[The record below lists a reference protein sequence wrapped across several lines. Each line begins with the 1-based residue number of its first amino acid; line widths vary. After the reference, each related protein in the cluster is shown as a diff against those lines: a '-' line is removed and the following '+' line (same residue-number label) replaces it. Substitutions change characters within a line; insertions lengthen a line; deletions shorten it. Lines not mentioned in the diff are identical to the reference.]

1 MSCYFAMSENDGLEE
16 DIWEYKSIRK
26 PKSVYQN
33 NNSVN
38 ISTSMQKANDGKCK
52 SKGSRGRNY
61 NKKALENKDKSKK
74 NEQGPRQKCIQPLI
88 NPDQN
93 LNLSKDDHIV
103 QFQESVTTPTKQSWT
118 CNKNQTTPNARP
130 VYDGYCPSCQ
140 MPFSL
145 LLAQTPRWHVT
156 ECLDTQGST
165 EKECPDGLLC
175 TSTIPSHYKRY
186 THFILAT
193 SRAGDYLVSSSTC
206 SPERKFTCSD
216 AANSSCFSGVVDE
229 TAQQEKLTRNVRNAP
244 NEDHTL
250 VIQSSTQAKSPNET
264 KVNTVSSTNI
274 LKPQQTFLLTQS
286 ADDNGQLGSSD
297 FPFSQGSNA
306 SGDLDSQNDSNQL
319 KLLLPEADFSD
330 CEISYSPLNTD
341 EENEEETEEEEKKKV
356 KHSQKRLFH
365 TQNSEDES
373 TKKEESSCMLFTKL
387 DCSPLQQVH
396 RYGGLKL
403 GGFIIQNK
411 PCEELNGLSSLDGCV
426 KPVSQEHM
434 NNMFSSSGSAAN
446 QLKHPQGAL
455 TAQSSLSLN
464 YDITKKEFDWPTFS
478 ASVSNTGNLELKDF
492 NGCHLDYA
500 NLAVSDPSL
509 PLKVKEEG
517 GRSFLSRQSEVLK
530 EPSNF
535 LINRNKMST
544 NTSGTT
550 LYQKSSQP
558 VIEEEG
564 SLPNTAVV
572 PLPSTVSPTLP
583 SVSVANMKAKSVSA
597 KELKQ
602 MDIGVF
608 FGLKPK
614 AKEENKGKKH
624 FGEGTQASSP
634 ITPNGK
640 RPRQQKRKAEG
651 SVGDIDAVTESSNKN
666 GVCVFTTSGV
676 KRSWRKR
683 FRESSPTEEGI
694 KNKKCPFYKKIPG
707 TGFTV
712 DAFQYG
718 EIEGCVAYFLTH
730 FHSDH
735 YTGLTKKFTFPIYCN
750 KITGN
755 LVKSKLRVQEQY
767 VHTLPMDTEC
777 IVNGIKVVLLD
788 ANHCPGAT
796 MILFCLPNGNV
807 MLHTGDFRADP
818 SMEHCPLLIG
828 RKIHTLYLDTTYC
841 SPEYTFPSQ
850 QEVIQFAINTAF
862 ETVTLNP
869 RTLVVCGTYSIGKE
883 KVFLAI
889 AQVLG
894 SKASMSQDK
903 YKTLQCLESAAVNS
917 LITRDWNNT
926 LLHLLPMM
934 QINFKGLQ
942 NHLNKFSEKFDQVL
956 AFRPT
961 GWTYSDSCHTLADIK
976 PQTRGKITI
985 YGIPYSEH
993 SSYLEMKRFVQWLKP
1008 QKIIPTV
1015 NVGDWRARN
1024 MMEKHFRDW
1033 KMEPAEQ
1040 REEYTFQRTCAGG
1053 GIELPSTFI

>member
-1 MSCYFAMSENDGLEE
+1 MCCYFAMSENDRLEE

-33 NNSVN
+33 NNLVN
-38 ISTSMQKANDGKCK
+38 ISTAVQKANDGKCK
-52 SKGSRGRNY
+52 SKGSGGRN
-61 NKKALENKDKSKK
+61 NKKAFENKDKSKK
-74 NEQGPRQKCIQPLI
+74 SDQGPRQKCIQPLI
-88 NPDQN
+88 NPDQS

-103 QFQESVTTPTKQSWT
+103 QSQESVTTPTKRSRT
-118 CNKNQTTPNARP
+118 CNITQTMPNARP

-145 LLAQTPRWHVT
+145 LLAQTPQWHVT

-193 SRAGDYLVSSSTC
+193 SRAGDYLVSSSTY

-216 AANSSCFSGVVDE
+216 ATNSSCFSGLVDG
-229 TAQQEKLTRNVRNAP
+229 TSQQEKLTRSVRNAP

-250 VIQSSTQAKSPNET
+250 VIQSSNTSKISKSP
-264 KVNTVSSTNI
+264 
-274 LKPQQTFLLTQS
+274 QTLLLTQS
-286 ADDNGQLGSSD
+286 ADYNGQLESLD
-297 FPFSQGSNA
+297 FPFSQGSEA

-341 EENEEETEEEEKKKV
+341 EENEEETEKEEEEEEKKV
-356 KHSQKRLFH
+356 KHSQKSLFH

-396 RYGGLKL
+396 RYSCLKI

-426 KPVSQEHM
+426 EPVSQEHM
-434 NNMFSSSGSAAN
+434 NNMFSNSGSAAN

-455 TAQSSLSLN
+455 TTQSSLSLN

-492 NGCHLDYA
+492 NACHLDYA
-500 NLAVSDPSL
+500 DVAVSDLSL

-517 GRSFLSRQSEVLK
+517 GISFLSRQSEVLK

-535 LINRNKMST
+535 LINRNKMTT
-544 NTSGTT
+544 NTSGST

-564 SLPNTAVV
+564 SLHNTVAV
-572 PLPSTVSPTLP
+572 PLPSTVSPTLS
-583 SVSVANMKAKSVSA
+583 SVSVANMKAKSISA

-614 AKEENKGKKH
+614 TKEKNKGKKH

-640 RPRQQKRKAEG
+640 RTRQQKRKAEG

-666 GVCVFTTSGV
+666 GVCVDTTSG
-676 KRSWRKR
+676 
-683 FRESSPTEEGI
+683 
-694 KNKKCPFYKKIPG
+694 
-707 TGFTV
+707 
-712 DAFQYG
+712 
-718 EIEGCVAYFLTH
+718 
-730 FHSDH
+730 
-735 YTGLTKKFTFPIYCN
+735 
-750 KITGN
+750 ITGN

-777 IVNGIKVVLLD
+777 TVNGIKVVLLD

-818 SMEHCPLLIG
+818 SMKHCPLLIS

-894 SKASMSQDK
+894 SKVSMSQDK

-917 LITRDWNNT
+917 LITMDWNNT

-961 GWTYSDSCHTLADIK
+961 GWTYSDSCHALADIK
-976 PQTRGKITI
+976 PQIRGKITI

-993 SSYLEMKRFVQWLKP
+993 SSYLEMKQFVQWLKP

-1033 KMEPAEQ
+1033 KMEP
-1040 REEYTFQRTCAGG
+1040 T
-1053 GIELPSTFI
+1053 